1 MSGFVF
7 YDGPSLI
14 DGAPIV
20 AIAVLESENGKTG
33 DMVQTYI
40 LRADVDP
47 VSALRTGEDRSI
59 CGDCVHRPAAEGLVN
74 VDASTDAPKTPGSCY
89 VNVAQSVQSVYWAW
103 FRGAYELVAPIVGAR
118 MIKGRKLRMGSYGD
132 PAAVP
137 EQFWKQ
143 LAKYTSGHSGYT
155 HQWRHPIARGLRTL
169 VMASADSA
177 SDRDL
182 ARSMGWRTFR
192 VRTAD
197 ESLGA
202 REIVCPAS
210 PEGGDRRQCAT
221 CLACDG
227 ADRAGKV
234 SITIIVHGSK
244 ARRFVPIAIAA

>member
-59 CGDCVHRPAAEGLVN
+59 CGDCVHRPANDGA
-74 VDASTDAPKTPGSCY
+74 CY

-103 FRGAYELVAPIVGAR
+103 FRGAYELVAPIEGAR
-118 MIKGRKLRMGSYGD
+118 MIEGRKLRMGSYGD

-137 EQFWKQ
+137 AQFWRQ
-143 LAKYTSGHSGYT
+143 LSKYAAGHTGYT
-155 HQWRHPIARGLRTL
+155 HQWRRPIARGLRTL

-177 SDRDL
+177 SDRDV

-210 PEGGDRRQCAT
+210 PEGGDRRQCVT

-234 SITIIVHGSK
+234 SVAIIVHGSK

>member
-20 AIAVLESENGKTG
+20 AIAVLASDNAKTG

-40 LRADVDP
+40 LRADIDP

-59 CGDCVHRPAAEGLVN
+59 CGDCVHRPANDGA
-74 VDASTDAPKTPGSCY
+74 CY
-89 VNVAQSVQSVYWAW
+89 VNVAQSVQSVFWAW

-118 MIKGRKLRMGSYGD
+118 MIQGRKLRMGSYGD

-137 EQFWKQ
+137 AQFWKQ
-143 LAKYTSGHSGYT
+143 LSKYTSGHTGYT
-155 HQWRHPIARGLRTL
+155 HQWRRPIARGLRAL

-177 SDRDL
+177 ADRDL

-197 ESLGA
+197 EALGS

-210 PEGGDRRQCAT
+210 PEGGDRRQCVT

-234 SITIIVHGSK
+234 SIAIIVHGSK

>member
-20 AIAVLESENGKTG
+20 AIAVLASDNAKTG

-47 VSALRTGEDRSI
+47 VSALRTGDDRSI
-59 CGDCVHRPAAEGLVN
+59 CGDCVHRPANDGA
-74 VDASTDAPKTPGSCY
+74 CY

-103 FRGAYELVAPIVGAR
+103 FRGAYELVAPIEGAR
-118 MIKGRKLRMGSYGD
+118 MIEGRKLRMGSYGD

-137 EQFWKQ
+137 AQFWKQ
-143 LAKYTSGHSGYT
+143 LSKYAAGHTGYT
-155 HQWRHPIARGLRTL
+155 HQWRKPIARGLRTL

-182 ARSMGWRTFR
+182 ARAMGWRTFR

-227 ADRAGKV
+227 ADRVGKV
-234 SITIIVHGSK
+234 SVAIIVHGSK
-244 ARRFVPIAIAA
+244 ARRFVPIAVAA

>member
-1 MSGFVF
+1 MPGFVF

-20 AIAVLESENGKTG
+20 GIAVLASDNAKTG

-59 CGDCVHRPAAEGLVN
+59 CGDCVHRPANDGA
-74 VDASTDAPKTPGSCY
+74 CY

-118 MIKGRKLRMGSYGD
+118 MIQGRKLRMGSYGD

-137 EQFWKQ
+137 AQFWKQ
-143 LAKYTSGHSGYT
+143 LAKYTSGHAGYT
-155 HQWRHPIARGLRTL
+155 HQWRRPIARGLRTL

-177 SDRDL
+177 SDRDV
-182 ARSMGWRTFR
+182 ARALGWRTFR

-197 ESLGA
+197 QALGA

-234 SITIIVHGSK
+234 SVAIIVHGSK
-244 ARRFVPIAIAA
+244 ARKFVPIAIAA

>member
-1 MSGFVF
+1 MPGFVF

-20 AIAVLESENGKTG
+20 GIAVLASDNAKTG

-59 CGDCVHRPAAEGLVN
+59 CGDCVHRPANDGA
-74 VDASTDAPKTPGSCY
+74 CY

-118 MIKGRKLRMGSYGD
+118 MIQGRKLRMGSYGD
-132 PAAVP
+132 PAAIP
-137 EQFWKQ
+137 AQFWKQ
-143 LAKYTSGHSGYT
+143 LAKYTSGHAGYT
-155 HQWRHPIARGLRTL
+155 HQWRRPIARGLRTL

-177 SDRDL
+177 SDRDV
-182 ARSMGWRTFR
+182 ARALGWRTFR

-197 ESLGA
+197 QALGA

-234 SITIIVHGSK
+234 SVAIIVHGSK
-244 ARRFVPIAIAA
+244 ARKFVPIAIAA

>member
-20 AIAVLESENGKTG
+20 AIAVLASDNAKTG

-40 LRADVDP
+40 LRADIDP

-59 CGDCVHRPAAEGLVN
+59 CGDCVHRPANDGA
-74 VDASTDAPKTPGSCY
+74 CY
-89 VNVAQSVQSVYWAW
+89 VNVAQSVQSVFWAW

-118 MIKGRKLRMGSYGD
+118 MIQGRKLRMGSYGD

-137 EQFWKQ
+137 AQFWKQ
-143 LAKYTSGHSGYT
+143 LSKYTSGHTGYT
-155 HQWRHPIARGLRTL
+155 HQWRRPIARGLRTL

-177 SDRDL
+177 ADRDT
-182 ARSMGWRTFR
+182 ARAMGWRTFR

-197 ESLGA
+197 ESLSS

-210 PEGGDRRQCAT
+210 PEGGDRRQCVT

-234 SITIIVHGSK
+234 SVAIIVHGWK

>member
-20 AIAVLESENGKTG
+20 AIAVLASDNAKTG

-47 VSALRTGEDRSI
+47 VSALRTGDDRSI
-59 CGDCVHRPAAEGLVN
+59 CGDCVHRPANDGA
-74 VDASTDAPKTPGSCY
+74 CY

-103 FRGAYELVAPIVGAR
+103 FRGAYELVAPIEGAR
-118 MIKGRKLRMGSYGD
+118 MIEGRKLRMGSYGD

-137 EQFWKQ
+137 AQFWRQ
-143 LAKYTSGHSGYT
+143 LAKYTSGHTGYT
-155 HQWRHPIARGLRTL
+155 HQWRKPIARGLRTL

-182 ARSMGWRTFR
+182 ARAMGWRTFR

-210 PEGGDRRQCAT
+210 PEGGDRRQCVT

-234 SITIIVHGSK
+234 SVAIIVHGSK
-244 ARRFVPIAIAA
+244 ARRFVPIAVAA

>member
-20 AIAVLESENGKTG
+20 AIAVLASDNGKTG

-59 CGDCVHRPAAEGLVN
+59 CGDCVHRPANDGA
-74 VDASTDAPKTPGSCY
+74 CY

-103 FRGAYELVAPIVGAR
+103 FRGSYELVAPIVGAR
-118 MIKGRKLRMGSYGD
+118 TIEGRKLRMGAYGD

-137 EQFWKQ
+137 AQFWKQ
-143 LAKYTSGHSGYT
+143 LAKYTAGHSGYT

-197 ESLGA
+197 EILGA

-234 SITIIVHGSK
+234 SVAIIVHGSK

>member
-20 AIAVLESENGKTG
+20 AIAVLESENAKTG

-40 LRADVDP
+40 LRADIDP

-59 CGDCVHRPAAEGLVN
+59 CGDCVHRPANDGA
-74 VDASTDAPKTPGSCY
+74 CY
-89 VNVAQSVQSVYWAW
+89 VNVAQSVQSVFWAW

-118 MIKGRKLRMGSYGD
+118 MIQGRKLRMGSYGD

-137 EQFWKQ
+137 AQFWRQ
-143 LAKYTSGHSGYT
+143 LAKYAAGHTGYT
-155 HQWRHPIARGLRTL
+155 HQWRRPIARGLRTL

-177 SDRDL
+177 ADRDT
-182 ARSMGWRTFR
+182 ARAMGWRTFR

-210 PEGGDRRQCAT
+210 PEGGDRRQCVT

-234 SITIIVHGSK
+234 SVAIIVHGSK

>member
-14 DGAPIV
+14 DGSPIV
-20 AIAVLESENGKTG
+20 AIAVTRSENVKTG

-47 VSALRTGEDRSI
+47 VSATRTGEDSSI
-59 CGDCVHRPAAEGLVN
+59 CGDCVHRPSAGGA
-74 VDASTDAPKTPGSCY
+74 CY
-89 VNVAQSVQSVYWAW
+89 VDVAKSVQSVYWAW
-103 FRGAYELVAPIVGAR
+103 FRGAYELVAPIEGAR
-118 MIKGRKLRMGSYGD
+118 MIEGRKLRMGSYGD

-137 EQFWKQ
+137 AQFWRQ
-143 LAKYTSGHSGYT
+143 LAKYAAGHTGYT
-155 HQWRHPIARGLRTL
+155 HQWRRPIARGLRSL

-197 ESLGA
+197 ETLGS

-210 PEGGDRRQCAT
+210 PEGGDRRQCVT

-234 SITIIVHGSK
+234 SVAIIVHGSK

>member
-59 CGDCVHRPAAEGLVN
+59 CGDCVHRPANDGA
-74 VDASTDAPKTPGSCY
+74 CY

-103 FRGAYELVAPIVGAR
+103 FRGAYELVAPIEGAR
-118 MIKGRKLRMGSYGD
+118 MIEGRKLRMGSYGD

-137 EQFWKQ
+137 AQFWRQ
-143 LAKYTSGHSGYT
+143 LSKYAAGHTGYT
-155 HQWRHPIARGLRTL
+155 HQWRRPIARGLRTL

-177 SDRDL
+177 SDRDV

-210 PEGGDRRQCAT
+210 PEGGDRRQCVT
-221 CLACDG
+221 GLACDG

-234 SITIIVHGSK
+234 SVAIIVHGSK